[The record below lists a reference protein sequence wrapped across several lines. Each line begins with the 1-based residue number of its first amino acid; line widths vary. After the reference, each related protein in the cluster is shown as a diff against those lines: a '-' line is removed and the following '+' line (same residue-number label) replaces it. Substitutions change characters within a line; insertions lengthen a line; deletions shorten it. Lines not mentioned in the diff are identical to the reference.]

1 MQSPA
6 VTVIIPTY
14 NLSGALRYSIKSA
27 LAQTL
32 RDFELLV
39 IGDAC
44 TDDSEAVVRSFGDS
58 RIEWINLPRRCGS
71 QYGPN
76 NAGLERARGEY
87 VAYLGHDDLWWPLHL
102 EVGVRTLISSGADM
116 AVAVAIINGPP
127 ASGVKG
133 ATGLFPNDVYTPRYD
148 FTPSSMMHRRRL
160 VERSGPW
167 RSPAEAEI
175 GVDHDFVARCHRAGA
190 RIVPTKEVTV
200 FKSNT
205 SFRRNAYRT
214 RSFQEQAD
222 LYERIVSGGEEFR
235 RAELVT
241 LLQRFLEDRF
251 FRIEGVWDEAERAKV
266 DTAAR
271 AAAYLR
277 FKGASASDPPALATL
292 GKEPLRFSL
301 GDDFQG
307 FEWHLPERAPVHGQF
322 RWSGPSTESIIPLP
336 VSLDGPCAAAIHII
350 YAIEP
355 EVLSTMAVEVNG
367 RPVETSLEATPA
379 HTWMVTFTID
389 PLPEDR
395 EIELMLRVKR
405 TVRPFDISPSMDRRW
420 LGVAVNWIELR
431 PDRGR

>member
-14 NLSGALRYSIKSA
+14 NLSGALRYAIKSV
-27 LAQTL
+27 LAQSFE
-32 RDFELLV
+32 DFELLV
-39 IGDAC
+39 VGDAC
-44 TDDSEAVVRSFGDS
+44 TDDTEEVVRSFGDG
-58 RIEWINLPRRCGS
+58 RIHWINLPRRCGS

-87 VAYLGHDDLWWPLHL
+87 VAYLGHDDLWWPSHL
-102 EVGVRTLISSGADM
+102 EVGMRTLASSGADM

-127 ASGVKG
+127 ASGFKG

-148 FTPSSMMHRRRL
+148 FTPSSMMHTRRL
-160 VERSGPW
+160 VDRFGPW
-167 RSPAEAEI
+167 RPPAEAEI
-175 GVDHDFVARCHRAGA
+175 GVDHDFVVRCHRAGA

-222 LYERIVSGGEEFR
+222 LYERMIAGGEEFR

-271 AAAYLR
+271 AAQYLR
-277 FKGASASDPPALATL
+277 FKGASTSGAPARAAL
-292 GKEPLRFSL
+292 GKEPFRFSL
-301 GDDFQG
+301 GDDFHG
-307 FEWHLPERAPVHGQF
+307 FEWHLPEEAPVHGHF
-322 RWSGPSTESIIPLP
+322 RWSGPSTESTIPLP
-336 VSLDGPCAAAIHII
+336 VSLDAPCAAAIHII
-350 YAIEP
+350 HALEQDA
-355 EVLSTMAVEVNG
+355 LSTLTVEVNG
-367 RPVETSLEATPA
+367 RAVETSLEATPA
-379 HTWMVTFTID
+379 HTWLVTFRID
-389 PLPEDR
+389 PLPDAR
-395 EIELMLRVKR
+395 EI
-405 TVRPFDISPSMDRRW
+405 
-420 LGVAVNWIELR
+420 
-431 PDRGR
+431 